1 MHGPSLGKVK
11 REHGR
16 GNPIRG
22 RPRDCK
28 QRVGAKRHWIGRSGK
43 AAQAKRCEPG
53 DLPCAKFFKRPPE
66 GRLEVSHEH
75 LSGASQSHLPQLP
88 MMDCAIEPDVTL
100 FVCVTCRPAEEEGV
114 RPGKALF
121 EALRKRL
128 DGHAENNVALRAVE
142 CLSVCKRPC
151 TIALSAPGKWTY
163 VVGDLDIDA
172 NAGDIIDA
180 ALKFAATSD
189 GLIPW
194 RERPLSFRKGV
205 ISRVPPLTQSLE
217 KV

>member
-1 MHGPSLGKVK
+1 MTE
-11 REHGR
+11 R
-16 GNPIRG
+16 
-22 RPRDCK
+22 
-28 QRVGAKRHWIGRSGK
+28 
-43 AAQAKRCEPG
+43 
-53 DLPCAKFFKRPPE
+53 
-66 GRLEVSHEH
+66 
-75 LSGASQSHLPQLP
+75 
-88 MMDCAIEPDVTL
+88 AIESDVTL
-100 FVCVTCRPAEEEGV
+100 FVCVTCKRAEEEGV
-114 RPGKALF
+114 RPGRALF
-121 EALRKRL
+121 EALRTRL
-128 DGHAENNVALRAVE
+128 DGNAKGNVALRAVE

-172 NAGDIIDA
+172 NAGDIIEA
-180 ALKFAATSD
+180 AAKFAATSD